1 MYAITRA
8 LFVGVFLLDEV
19 SIGYRILLG
28 TEASNCSG
36 IFSEQLAAHGEKGK
50 KHLAVYTEKRNK
62 KKDKMWIKI
71 CLS

>member
-19 SIGYRILLG
+19 SIGYRILQG

-36 IFSEQLAAHGEKGK
+36 IFSEQLAAH
-50 KHLAVYTEKRNK
+50 
-62 KKDKMWIKI
+62 
-71 CLS
+71 